1 MPKCS
6 KYHAI
11 LLLLLLLLLLLRLL
25 LLLLLLLLFLLLHL
39 LLLFLCLFF
48 FFTILYVAPTT
59 QLQPSYNPAMMFIL
73 ALPGPCFHYLDTYFS
88 LYWIWLNEHA
98 FFWCVIRYWM
108 RVPWRGYAQRS
119 RRSFRAICFQCMHL
133 GQEIDGMVTASRID
147 LEICCNFRGSWGC
160 LRWLLHVAAH
170 SWHRC
175 TRLSQKVINDLDIYI
190 YTYMIMILYVYMHS

>member
-88 LYWIWLNEHA
+88 LYWIWLNVLLVRHQVLNACTLAWVCATEPQKLQSNLFPMHA
-98 FFWCVIRYWM
+98 SWPGDWWDGDSQPDRPGDLLQF
-108 RVPWRGYAQRS
+108 PW
-119 RRSFRAICFQCMHL
+119 FL
-133 GQEIDGMVTASRID
+133 GMFEMVTA
-147 LEICCNFRGSWGC
+147 CCR
-160 LRWLLHVAAH
+160 
-170 SWHRC
+170 
-175 TRLSQKVINDLDIYI
+175 T
-190 YTYMIMILYVYMHS
+190 